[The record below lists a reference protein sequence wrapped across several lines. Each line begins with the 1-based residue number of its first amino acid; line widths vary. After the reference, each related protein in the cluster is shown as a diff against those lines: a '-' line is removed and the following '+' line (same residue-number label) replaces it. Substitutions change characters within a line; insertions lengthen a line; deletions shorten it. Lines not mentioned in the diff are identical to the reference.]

1 MKLSFPNLI
10 NLSKKT
16 LNKVT
21 FYDDCEKMPLY
32 NFYKYIETQD
42 LRWFTSEFVES
53 DELPLV
59 IEKFYN
65 DYIALSKNQSIQN
78 RFSTMFEIMRLEN
91 KYRSVYSICTAIC
104 NYDVRLGNEL
114 LYQLTDLLGK
124 WHYKISKEKELFSQI
139 DAILNRIKGI
149 KTRIEVLTDKLK
161 TEDKHEVQS
170 VRSQLLDLERAL
182 DLKYRL
188 DPKEMSVKEYIELQ
202 NKAQKE
208 VSERNKKAK

>member
-1 MKLSFPNLI
+1 MKLSFLNLI

-114 LYQLTDLLGK
+114 LYQLTDLLEK

-188 DPKEMSVKEYIELQ
+188 DPKEISVKEYIELQ

-208 VSERNKKAK
+208 VLERNKKAK